1 MNSLPTALECVWLW
15 ASPPLDSFWCWSR
28 DHEALEWADADAGTL
43 LLRSELQDFVRH
55 RVTAGRGLPPLQ
67 LVVVLLALLR
77 DPKRLQ
83 EQFPDVDL
91 PPTGTLWQ
99 QVRSAPALRLHLIDA
114 VTWAAKPNSL
124 EFASRVAEGLDV
136 ELPFDHLE
144 PRDFRTMPVA
154 EAIELLRLGLRA
166 VTPER
171 LALWAKTGLAELP
184 EPAELP
190 LPPPRDARELLAQLA
205 GDPRFGGL
213 VGVVRQLQAAL
224 RVPSRPLRRDE
235 QATDGFVGVG
245 NRGPLDRLL
254 PSELAHD
261 DDVLAVRIA
270 TNEALYVQREAPP
283 RRPRAR
289 RRILLDDGVRMW
301 GTPRVLGVAVALAFL
316 ASAPRDLEVEVWR
329 NHGGRLERIALAS
342 RDDLVQQLGRL
353 DLALDARAVLPA
365 FWAGGAGELGGPVV
379 GAVPS
384 DVHDEAIV
392 VAHADSVADPQFCP
406 RALAGLPRQRRH
418 LAAVDEFGLCTMAEL
433 TAHGREVGGQVGLR
447 LPGVWPTTA
456 SPRPAPVGRMPVPQF
471 CRGPLPCAEPPACAR
486 HAALFVQAIAV
497 VGGRIVIRRRGAPQA
512 LYRYGSWV
520 VFQAFAPKGWE
531 QFPWH
536 PFAPVVGAE
545 STPSGEPCAVA
556 ELGPHSSVFLDRRGF
571 LHFQSSDVEGPEEVS
586 LPLVYGGQ
594 RLLGWRIAW
603 EILGSEP
610 PRNGSLAG
618 GPCVDREL
626 WAWIERIVREAS

>member
-1 MNSLPTALECVWLW
+1 MSSLPTALECVWLW
-15 ASPPLDSFWCWSR
+15 ASPPLDAFWCWSR
-28 DHEALEWADADAGTL
+28 DHDAIEWADADAGTL
-43 LLRSELQDFVRH
+43 LLRSELQDFVQH

-67 LVVVLLALLR
+67 LVVLLLALLR

-99 QVRSAPALRLHLIDA
+99 QVRSTPALRLHLIDA
-114 VTWAAKPNSL
+114 VTWGAKSNSP
-124 EFASRVAEGLDV
+124 EFAVRVAEGLDAV
-136 ELPFDHLE
+136 LPFDHLG
-144 PRDFRTMPVA
+144 PRDFRAMSVA
-154 EAIELLRLGLRA
+154 EAVELLRFGLRA
-166 VTPER
+166 VTPDR
-171 LALWAKTGLAELP
+171 LALWAKTGLAELL

-224 RVPSRPLRRDE
+224 RVSSRPLRRDE

-342 RDDLVQQLGRL
+342 RDDVVQQLGRL
-353 DLALDARAVLPA
+353 DLGLDARAVLPA
-365 FWAGGAGELGGPVV
+365 FWAGAEGQEG
-379 GAVPS
+379 GAVRA
-384 DVHDEAIV
+384 DAHDEAIV
-392 VAHADSVADPQFCP
+392 VAHADSVADAQFCP
-406 RALAGLPRQRRH
+406 HALATLPRQRRH
-418 LAAVDEFGLCTMAEL
+418 LVGVDEFGLCTMAEL
-433 TAHGREVGGQVGLR
+433 TAHGREVGGQVALR
-447 LPGVWPTTA
+447 LPDVWPTT
-456 SPRPAPVGRMPVPQF
+456 SPPPAPAGLLPAPQF

-486 HAALFVQAIAV
+486 RAALFVQAIAV
-497 VGGRIVIRRRGAPQA
+497 AGGHIVIRRRGAPQA
-512 LYRYGSWV
+512 LYWNGGGV
-520 VFQAFAPKGWE
+520 VFEAFAPKGWE

-545 STPSGEPCAVA
+545 STPSGEPRAMA
-556 ELGPHSSVFLDRRGF
+556 ELGTKWRVFLDGRGF
-571 LHFQSSDVEGPEEVS
+571 LHFLPVDAASADEFS
-586 LPLVYGGQ
+586 LPLVLGGQ
-594 RLLGWRIAW
+594 LLVGWRD
-603 EILGSEP
+603 EPGGS
-610 PRNGSLAG
+610 AG
-618 GPCVDREL
+618 RLCSEFDL
-626 WAWIERIVREAS
+626 WAQINRIVREAS